1 MATKSRLTKAALDR
15 LEARASELTAQARG
29 IAHTE
34 TGAYARLSADDY
46 AFMWLHAWHAALL
59 EEQVADAKDPE
70 EEIILDPVRVRGLHV
85 REDLAEFNMEFITGL
100 MNWDKIQGS
109 YVDLPG
115 VGRGTPVR
123 GRPETI
129 TLLQVVHNEVCLST
143 VAAVRDK
150 EHYAWIDRGELKHDP
165 LTEEE

>member
-70 EEIILDPVRVRGLHV
+70 EETILDPVQVMGLHTQ
-85 REDLAEFNMEFITGL
+85 EDIT
-100 MNWDKIQGS
+100 D
-109 YVDLPG
+109 
-115 VGRGTPVR
+115 
-123 GRPETI
+123 
-129 TLLQVVHNEVCLST
+129 
-143 VAAVRDK
+143 AAV
-150 EHYAWIDRGELKHDP
+150 AWVAELVGWDEVEGCYVAIPCTSRGGPRTGK
-165 LTEEE
+165 TEEIVLIQVAKDDVYRKNVIAIRDEDRKVWVDSSLLEHGYIREEE